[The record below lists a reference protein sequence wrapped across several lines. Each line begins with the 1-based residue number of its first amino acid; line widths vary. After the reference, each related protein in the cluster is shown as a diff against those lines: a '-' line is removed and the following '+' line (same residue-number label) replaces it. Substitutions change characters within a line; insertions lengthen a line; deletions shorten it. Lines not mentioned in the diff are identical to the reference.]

1 MVQLEADQGERKVV
15 VPGLAEGGRQRLLEA
30 PLVQEPRQLVMLR
43 QADKVLIRPLELA
56 GARNERLLRGD
67 DSLCG
72 LQCDVQLAVIDRLGQ
87 EVIRAGAQALQALVT
102 MGLRGQ
108 QNNVNIGRLDLEG
121 PSSRAPAG
129 LERRR
134 G

>member
-15 VPGLAEGGRQRLLEA
+15 VPGLAEGGRQRLLET

-56 GARNERLLRGD
+56 GARHERLLGGD
-67 DSLCG
+67 DSLRG

-87 EVIRAGAQALQALVT
+87 EVIRAGAQALEALVT
-102 MGLRGQ
+102 VSFRGQ
-108 QNNVNIGRLDLEG
+108 QNDVNIGRLDLGSDLATEIQ
-121 PSSRAPAG
+121 SVHYR
-129 LERRR
+129 
-134 G
+134 